1 MIVVQG
7 LSKYYS
13 GHKAIED
20 VSFRIKEGEIV
31 GLLGLNGAGKS
42 TILKILGCFL
52 LPSGGR
58 ASVDGFSVLN
68 DPHRIRKIIGYL
80 PDTPPLYD
88 EMTVVGYL
96 RYVAKLKD
104 VTSGEL
110 KNKVDAAIEKT
121 NLGQVAKVR
130 LGELSHGF
138 RQRVGIAQAIVHE
151 PKVLIFDE
159 PITGLDPIQIVE
171 MRDLIVS
178 LKGQHTVILS
188 SHILSEITKTCDRI
202 LIIDEGKLVAEGKE
216 SELEEKLTKNM
227 TLICDVDRANE
238 TLTSKIRAVRGVA
251 NIRVAKGPHGG
262 PRLLIETNVDV
273 RSAVAASIVGSG
285 VGLLGFSREEAGLEG
300 LFIKLIKSSGGGG
313 SHRASQRDRG
323 SVNVEIT
330 RGSEAD
336 GGVE

>member
-52 LPSGGR
+52 LPSGGS
-58 ASVDGFSVLN
+58 ATVDGFSVLN
-68 DPHRIRKIIGYL
+68 NPHQIRKMIGYL
-80 PDTPPLYD
+80 PDMPPLYD
-88 EMTVVGYL
+88 EMTVMAYL
-96 RYVAKLKD
+96 RYVAKIKE
-104 VTSGEL
+104 VSSGEL
-110 KNKVDAAIEKT
+110 RVKVDAAIEKT
-121 NLGQVAKVR
+121 NLRQVMNVR

-178 LKGQHTVILS
+178 LKGRHTVILS

-216 SELEEKLTKNM
+216 SDLEEKLIKSM
-227 TLICDVDRANE
+227 TLVCDVDRANE
-238 TLTSKIRAVRGVA
+238 TLTTKIRTVRGVS
-251 NIRVAKGPHGG
+251 NIRVTKGPHGG
-262 PRLLIETNVDV
+262 PRLLVETSVDV
-273 RSAVAASIVGSG
+273 RAAVAASVVGAG

-313 SHRASQRDRG
+313 NRISHRAKG
-323 SVNVEIT
+323 EAVGVEIA
-330 RGSEAD
+330 RGGE
-336 GGVE
+336 E